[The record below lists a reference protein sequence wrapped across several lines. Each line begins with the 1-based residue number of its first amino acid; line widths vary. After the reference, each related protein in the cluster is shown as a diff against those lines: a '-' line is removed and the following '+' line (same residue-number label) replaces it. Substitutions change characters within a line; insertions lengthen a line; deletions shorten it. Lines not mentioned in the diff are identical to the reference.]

1 MGRISGR
8 ALALAALTG
17 AVALGCTPMSAGPT
31 GPPEPTVVS
40 GDDQIRLNQLQLI
53 GSHNSY
59 HTAPEGAVL
68 LPLLLGSS
76 VAPQLARS
84 LGDPLELNYNHAPL
98 RTQLARGIR
107 SFEIDIYADPTGGRF
122 AQPRLPQLLGLQNPV
137 LPTNMDQ
144 PGFKV
149 IHIADVDY
157 ISTCSTLQL
166 CLGQI
171 RDWSD
176 AHPGHLP
183 IIINLEMKS
192 DPIALPVD
200 LGFTQVLPFDGPT
213 LDAVDAELRTALGTR
228 LLTPDDVRGDAPDLR
243 TAITTTGWPTV
254 KDSRGKVMFFMDNA
268 ELRSRYLIGHESLRG
283 RVMFTSSGE
292 GQPDGAVL
300 KENEPG
306 DGTRIR
312 QLVEQG
318 YIVRT
323 RADGIDSRIDSS
335 VVRRDTALASGAQI
349 VHSDYPPGEPK
360 WNSGY
365 EVTFGTRV
373 AGRCDPVTSSPAN
386 CSPAAVIE
394 P

>member
-8 ALALAALTG
+8 TLALVALMG
-17 AVALGCTPMSAGPT
+17 AVALGCTPMSAAPT

-68 LPLLLGSS
+68 LPLLLGSA
-76 VAPQLARS
+76 VAPQLAQS

-98 RTQLARGIR
+98 PTQLARGIR
-107 SFEIDIYADPTGGRF
+107 SFEIDIYADPAGGRF
-122 AQPRLPQLLGLQNPV
+122 AHPRLPQLLGLSNPV

-157 ISTCSTLQL
+157 LSTCATLQI

-176 AHPGHLP
+176 AHPAHLP
-183 IIINLEMKS
+183 IIINIEMKDS
-192 DPIALPVD
+192 GISLPID
-200 LGFTQVLPFDGPT
+200 LGFARVLPFDGPT
-213 LDAVDAELRTALGTR
+213 LDAVDAELRAALGDR

-243 TAITTTGWPTV
+243 TAIATKGWPTV
-254 KDSRGKVMFFMDNA
+254 KASRGKVMFFIDNSD
-268 ELRSRYLIGHESLRG
+268 LRSPYLVGHPSLQG

-300 KENEPG
+300 LVDDAG
-306 DGTRIR
+306 DGSRIR
-312 QLVEQG
+312 RLVQQG

-323 RADGIDSRIDSS
+323 RADGVDARIDSS
-335 VVRRDTALASGAQI
+335 VVKRDTALASGAQI

-373 AGRCDPVTSSPAN
+373 AGRCDPVTSTPATCN
-386 CSPAAVIE
+386 PAAVIE